1 MKVFFKKIK
10 PSTYLHI
17 GLLAILFLFL
27 VLPLI
32 VMLFKANGSD
42 INYVFHHAKLGSAIL
57 NSFLYSLVGAVIS
70 IVLATIVAYFLT
82 RANIKGK
89 KWYIL
94 AITLPMLIPTLSIGL
109 GIKNLFGAGGLLDL
123 LFHIRISN
131 KGFLPVTIGAV
142 VFTFPVSFL
151 LIYDSLLYEDKSVY
165 DAANTLG
172 IKRFKSFLGIT
183 LPYLKTTLISAFFA
197 SFTLIF
203 ADYGLPTE
211 VAGSKFHTLPVFLIE
226 EFNANPLGGRTAVIS
241 LFLLMPAIA
250 AFIVDICNKEQTG
263 GVASKSIINP
273 TKRFNITAIVVSVLT
288 AVILFIPQFVFLMI
302 SFVKRFPSDMTFT
315 FEHYSNA
322 FSPYASVSAGTF
334 LTNSLIISLMAGLFG
349 TAFAYLT
356 GYAAVRTKGKLKK
369 VIHLV
374 AISTLAVPGLVLGLG
389 FVYLF
394 KDTSGWF
401 AETIIILVVVN
412 IIHYFSSP
420 YLMAKNAFEKINKD
434 YETVGDTL
442 GISRFSLF
450 FKVMIPNSVS
460 TIVSM
465 FSYFFINSMIT
476 ISAVSLLIFNSPDL
490 TPLSVSINTYEQQGQ
505 YENQAVVS
513 AIILL
518 VNIVAKVGFD
528 TLNSFLK
535 KMNKKERMGKDMSL
549 TRFQFNVLTYI
560 DEHLKEP
567 LTQRQIADGVTLSL
581 GTTNKIINEFIE
593 DEVIHIAN
601 DKSIKITDLGYKLLE
616 PFKVRK
622 AVIIAAGFGSRLAPV
637 TLDTPKP
644 LVKVNGV
651 RIIDTLLDALYAK
664 DITNIT
670 IVVGYKKEQFQQLL
684 EKYPT
689 LKFIENPIYNE
700 SNNISSIFAAKD
712 ILDRCYI
719 CEADL
724 IVSNP
729 AVITKYQYASNYLGA
744 YVSETDD
751 WCFFKKKN
759 YIDRVSI
766 GGEDC
771 WHMIGI
777 SYWNEADSAKL
788 REDVVKAFNSRG
800 GRERYWDNVP
810 LTIYKKDFKIEIR
823 DCKKSDVTEI
833 DNYSELVIIDPS
845 YKDYEQR
852 N

>member
-1 MKVFFKKIK
+1 MNQKRRIN
-10 PSTYLHI
+10 PSIFLHI

-27 VLPLI
+27 ILPLI
-32 VMLFKANGSD
+32 IMLFKANGSD
-42 INYVFHHAKLGSAIL
+42 FNYVFGHNKLGKSIL
-57 NSFLYSLVGAVIS
+57 NSILYSLAGAVIS
-70 IVLATIVAYFLT
+70 VILATVVAYFLT

-94 AITLPMLIPTLSIGL
+94 ALTLPMLIPTLSIGL
-109 GIKNLFGAGGLLDL
+109 GIKNLFGAGGLFDI
-123 LFHIRISN
+123 LFKVKIPN
-131 KGFLPVTIGAV
+131 KGFFPCVIGAI
-142 VFTFPVSFL
+142 VFTFPVAFL

-172 IKRFKSFLGIT
+172 IKRFRSFIGIT
-183 LPYLKTTLISAFFA
+183 LPYLRTTLISAFFA
-197 SFTLIF
+197 CFTLIF

-211 VAGSKFHTLPVFLIE
+211 LAGSKFDTLPIFLID
-226 EFNANPLGGRTAVIS
+226 EFHSNPLGGRTAIIS
-241 LFLLMPAIA
+241 LFLLMPAVA
-250 AFIVDICNKEQTG
+250 AFVVDIFNKEQSS
-263 GVASKSIINP
+263 GVASKSIIAP
-273 TKRFNITAIVVSVLT
+273 TKSFNIVTIVVTVLVSVM
-288 AVILFIPQFVFLMI
+288 LFISQLVFLMI
-302 SFVKRFPSDMTFT
+302 SFVERFPSDMTFT
-315 FEHYSNA
+315 FGHYADA
-322 FSPYASVSAGTF
+322 FSPNASVSAGPF
-334 LTNSLIISLMAGLFG
+334 LVNSLLISLLAGIFG

-374 AISTLAVPGLVLGLG
+374 AVSTLAVPGLVLGLG

-394 KDTSGWF
+394 KDTAGFF
-401 AETIIILVVVN
+401 AETIAILVVVN

-450 FKVMIPNSVS
+450 FKVMIPNSIS

-465 FSYFFINSMIT
+465 FSYLFINSMIT
-476 ISAVSLLIFNSPDL
+476 ISAVSLLVFNTPDL

-535 KMNKKERMGKDMSL
+535 KMNKRERMGKDMSL

-560 DEHLKEP
+560 EEHLNEP

-593 DEVIHIAN
+593 DEVISIAN
-601 DKSIKITDLGYKLLE
+601 DKSIKITDLGFKLLE
-616 PFKVRK
+616 PYKVRK

-664 DITNIT
+664 DIKNIT

-712 ILDRCYI
+712 IIDRCYI

-724 IVSNP
+724 VVTNP
-729 AVITKYQYASNYLGA
+729 SVITKYQYTSNYLGA

-751 WCFFKKKN
+751 WCFFKKKG
-759 YIDRVSI
+759 YIDRVAI

-777 SYWNEADSAKL
+777 SYWNETDSAKL

-800 GRERYWDNVP
+800 GKERYWDNVP
-810 LTIYKKDFKIEIR
+810 LTIFKRDFKIEVR

-833 DNYSELVIIDPS
+833 DNFSELCIIDPS
-845 YKDYEQR
+845 YKNYSK
-852 N
+852 

>member
-1 MKVFFKKIK
+1 MKKFFKKIT

-17 GLLAILFLFL
+17 GLIAILFLFL
-27 VLPLI
+27 LLPLI
-32 VMLFKANGSD
+32 FTLFKANGND
-42 INYVFHHAKLGSAIL
+42 INYIFNHAKLGSSIL
-57 NSFLYSLVGAVIS
+57 NSILYSLLGAVIS
-70 IVLATIVAYFLT
+70 VILSTIIAYLLT

-94 AITLPMLIPTLSIGL
+94 GLTLPMLIPTLSIGL
-109 GIKNLFGAGGLLDL
+109 GIKNLFGTGGLLDL
-123 LFHIRISN
+123 LFKIKIDN
-131 KGFLPVTIGAV
+131 KGFLPLTIGSV

-172 IKRFKSFLGIT
+172 ISRFKSFFGIT

-211 VAGSKFHTLPVFLIE
+211 VAGSKFPTLPVFLIE
-226 EFNANPLGGRTAVIS
+226 EFNANPLSGRSAIIS
-241 LFLLMPAIA
+241 MFLLMPAVA
-250 AFIVDICNKEQTG
+250 AFIVDIFNKEQSS
-263 GVASKSIINP
+263 GVASKSLIGP
-273 TKRFNITAIVVSVLT
+273 SKSFNIITIVASVL
-288 AVILFIPQFVFLMI
+288 VSLLLFIPQFVFLMI
-302 SFVKRFPSDMTFT
+302 SFVERFPSDMTFT
-315 FEHYSNA
+315 FAHYADA
-322 FSPYASVSAGTF
+322 FSPYASVSAGPF
-334 LTNSLIISLMAGLFG
+334 LVNSLVISLLAGLLG
-349 TAFAYLT
+349 TAFAYIT

-374 AISTLAVPGLVLGLG
+374 AVSTLAVPGLVLGLG
-389 FVYLF
+389 FSYLF
-394 KDTSGWF
+394 KDTRGFF
-401 AETIIILVVVN
+401 AETIFILVVVN

-450 FKVMIPNSVS
+450 FKVMVPNSIS

-465 FSYFFINSMIT
+465 FSYLFINSMIT
-476 ISAVSLLIFNSPDL
+476 ISAVSLLCSPDT
-490 TPLSVSINTYEQQGQ
+490 TPLSVSINTYELQGQ

-518 VNIVAKVGFD
+518 VNIAAKIGFD

-535 KMNKKERMGKDMSL
+535 KLNKKERMGKDMSL

-560 DEHLKEP
+560 EEHLNEP

-593 DEVIHIAN
+593 EDVINIAN
-601 DKSIKITDLGYKLLE
+601 DKSIAITDLGYKLLE

-622 AVIIAAGFGSRLAPV
+622 AVVIAAGFGSRMAPV

-670 IVVGYKKEQFQQLL
+670 IVVGYKKEQFSQLL
-684 EKYPT
+684 EKYPS

-712 ILDRCYI
+712 VIDRCYI

-724 IVSNP
+724 VVSNP
-729 AVITKYQYASNYLGA
+729 EVITKYQYASNYLGA

-751 WCFFKKKN
+751 WCFFKKKG
-759 YIDRVSI
+759 YIERVAI
-766 GGEDC
+766 GGENC

-777 SYWNEADSAKL
+777 SYWNEQDSAKL

-800 GRERYWDNVP
+800 GKERYWDNVP
-810 LTIYKKDFKIEIR
+810 LTIFRKDFKIEVR

-833 DNYSELVIIDPS
+833 DNYSELCIIDPS
-845 YKDYEQR
+845 YKNYG

>member
-1 MKVFFKKIK
+1 MNQKRRIN
-10 PSTYLHI
+10 PSIFLHI

-27 VLPLI
+27 ILPLI
-32 VMLFKANGSD
+32 IMLFKANGSD
-42 INYVFHHAKLGSAIL
+42 FSYVFGHNKLGKSIL
-57 NSFLYSLVGAVIS
+57 NSILYSLAGAVIS
-70 IVLATIVAYFLT
+70 VILATVVAYFLT

-94 AITLPMLIPTLSIGL
+94 ALTLPMLIPTLSIGL
-109 GIKNLFGAGGLLDL
+109 GIKNLFGAGGLFDI
-123 LFHIRISN
+123 LFKVKIPN
-131 KGFLPVTIGAV
+131 KGFFPCVIGAI
-142 VFTFPVSFL
+142 VFTFPVAFL

-172 IKRFKSFLGIT
+172 IKRFRSFIGIT
-183 LPYLKTTLISAFFA
+183 LPYLRTTLISAFFA
-197 SFTLIF
+197 CFTLIF

-211 VAGSKFHTLPVFLIE
+211 LAGSKFDTLPIFLID
-226 EFNANPLGGRTAVIS
+226 EFHSNPLGGRTAIIS
-241 LFLLMPAIA
+241 LFLLMPAVA
-250 AFIVDICNKEQTG
+250 AFVVDIFNKEQSS
-263 GVASKSIINP
+263 GVASKSIIAP
-273 TKRFNITAIVVSVLT
+273 TKSFNIVTIVVTVLVSVM
-288 AVILFIPQFVFLMI
+288 LFIPQLVFLMI
-302 SFVKRFPSDMTFT
+302 SFLERFPSDMTFT
-315 FEHYSNA
+315 FGHYADA
-322 FSPYASVSAGTF
+322 FSPNASVSAGPF
-334 LTNSLIISLMAGLFG
+334 LVNSLLISLLAGIFG

-374 AISTLAVPGLVLGLG
+374 AVSTLAVPGLVLGLG

-394 KDTSGWF
+394 KDTAGFF
-401 AETIIILVVVN
+401 AETIAILVVVN

-450 FKVMIPNSVS
+450 FKVMIPNSIS

-465 FSYFFINSMIT
+465 FSYLFINSMIT
-476 ISAVSLLIFNSPDL
+476 ISAVSLLVFNTPDL

-518 VNIVAKVGFD
+518 VNIIAKVGFD

-535 KMNKKERMGKDMSL
+535 KMNKRERMGKDMSL

-560 DEHLKEP
+560 EEHLNEP

-593 DEVIHIAN
+593 DDVISISN
-601 DKSIKITDLGYKLLE
+601 DKSIKITDLGFKLLE
-616 PFKVRK
+616 PYKVRK
-622 AVIIAAGFGSRLAPV
+622 AIIIAAGFGSRLAPV

-644 LVKVNGV
+644 LVKVNGT

-664 DITNIT
+664 DIKNIT

-712 ILDRCYI
+712 IIDRCYI

-724 IVSNP
+724 VVANP
-729 AVITKYQYASNYLGA
+729 NVITKYQYTSNYLGA

-751 WCFFKKKN
+751 WCFFKKKG
-759 YIDRVSI
+759 YIDRVAI

-777 SYWNEADSAKL
+777 SYWNETDSAKL

-800 GRERYWDNVP
+800 GKERYWDNVP
-810 LTIYKKDFKIEIR
+810 LTICKRDFKIEVR

-833 DNYSELVIIDPS
+833 DNYSELCIIDPS
-845 YKDYEQR
+845 YKNYSK
-852 N
+852 

>member
-1 MKVFFKKIK
+1 MNQKRRIN
-10 PSTYLHI
+10 PSIFLHI

-27 VLPLI
+27 ILPLI
-32 VMLFKANGSD
+32 IMLFKANGSD
-42 INYVFHHAKLGSAIL
+42 FSYVFGHNKLGKSIL
-57 NSFLYSLVGAVIS
+57 NSILYSLAGAVIS
-70 IVLATIVAYFLT
+70 VILATVVAYFLT

-94 AITLPMLIPTLSIGL
+94 ALTLPMLIPTLSIGL
-109 GIKNLFGAGGLLDL
+109 GIKNLFGAGGLFDI
-123 LFHIRISN
+123 LFKVKIPN
-131 KGFLPVTIGAV
+131 KGFFPCVIGAI
-142 VFTFPVSFL
+142 VFTFPVAFL

-172 IKRFKSFLGIT
+172 IKRFRSFIGIT
-183 LPYLKTTLISAFFA
+183 LPYLRTTLISAFFA
-197 SFTLIF
+197 CFTLIF

-211 VAGSKFHTLPVFLIE
+211 LAGSKFDTLPIFLID
-226 EFNANPLGGRTAVIS
+226 EFHSNPLGGRTAIIS
-241 LFLLMPAIA
+241 LFLLMPAVA
-250 AFIVDICNKEQTG
+250 AFVVDIFNKEQSS
-263 GVASKSIINP
+263 GVASKSIIAP
-273 TKRFNITAIVVSVLT
+273 TKSFNIVTIVVTVLVSVM
-288 AVILFIPQFVFLMI
+288 LFIPQLVFLMI
-302 SFVKRFPSDMTFT
+302 SFLERFPSDMTFT
-315 FEHYSNA
+315 FGHYADA
-322 FSPYASVSAGTF
+322 FSPNASVSAGPF
-334 LTNSLIISLMAGLFG
+334 LVNSLLISLLAGIFG

-374 AISTLAVPGLVLGLG
+374 AVSTLAVPGLVLGLG

-394 KDTSGWF
+394 KDTAGFF
-401 AETIIILVVVN
+401 AETIAILVVVN

-450 FKVMIPNSVS
+450 FKVMIPNSIS

-465 FSYFFINSMIT
+465 FSYLFINSMIT
-476 ISAVSLLIFNSPDL
+476 ISAVSLLVFNTPDL
-490 TPLSVSINTYEQQGQ
+490 TPLSVSINTDEQKGQ

-518 VNIVAKVGFD
+518 VNIIAKVGFD

-535 KMNKKERMGKDMSL
+535 KMNKRERMGKDMSL

-560 DEHLKEP
+560 EEHLNEP

-593 DEVIHIAN
+593 DDVISISN
-601 DKSIKITDLGYKLLE
+601 DKSIKITDLGFKLLE
-616 PFKVRK
+616 PYKVRK
-622 AVIIAAGFGSRLAPV
+622 AIIIAAGFGSRLAPV

-644 LVKVNGV
+644 LVKVNGT

-664 DITNIT
+664 DIKNIT

-712 ILDRCYI
+712 IIDRCYI

-724 IVSNP
+724 VVANP
-729 AVITKYQYASNYLGA
+729 NVITKYQYTSNYLGA

-751 WCFFKKKN
+751 WCFFKKKG
-759 YIDRVSI
+759 YIDRVAI

-777 SYWNEADSAKL
+777 SYWNETDSAKL

-800 GRERYWDNVP
+800 GKERYWDNVP
-810 LTIYKKDFKIEIR
+810 LTICKRDFKIEVR

-833 DNYSELVIIDPS
+833 DNYSELCIIDPS
-845 YKDYEQR
+845 YKNYSK
-852 N
+852 

>member
-1 MKVFFKKIK
+1 MNQKRRIN
-10 PSTYLHI
+10 PSIFLHI

-27 VLPLI
+27 ILPLI
-32 VMLFKANGSD
+32 IMLFKANGSD
-42 INYVFHHAKLGSAIL
+42 FSYVFGHNKLGKSIL
-57 NSFLYSLVGAVIS
+57 NSILYSLAGAVIS
-70 IVLATIVAYFLT
+70 VILATVVAYFLT

-94 AITLPMLIPTLSIGL
+94 ALTLPMLIPTLSIGL
-109 GIKNLFGAGGLLDL
+109 GIKNLFGAGGLFDI
-123 LFHIRISN
+123 LFKVKIPN
-131 KGFLPVTIGAV
+131 KGFFPCVIGAI
-142 VFTFPVSFL
+142 VFTFPVAFL

-172 IKRFKSFLGIT
+172 IKRFRSFIGIT
-183 LPYLKTTLISAFFA
+183 LPYLRTTLISAFFA
-197 SFTLIF
+197 CFTLIF

-211 VAGSKFHTLPVFLIE
+211 LAGSKFDTLPIFLID
-226 EFNANPLGGRTAVIS
+226 EFHSNPLGGRTAIIS
-241 LFLLMPAIA
+241 LFLLMPAVA
-250 AFIVDICNKEQTG
+250 AFVVDIFNKEQSS
-263 GVASKSIINP
+263 GVASKSIIAP
-273 TKRFNITAIVVSVLT
+273 TKSFNIVTIVVTVLVSVM
-288 AVILFIPQFVFLMI
+288 LFIPQLVFLMI
-302 SFVKRFPSDMTFT
+302 SFVERFPSDMTFT
-315 FEHYSNA
+315 FGHYADA
-322 FSPYASVSAGTF
+322 FSPNASVSAGPF
-334 LTNSLIISLMAGLFG
+334 LVNSLLISLLAGIFG
-349 TAFAYLT
+349 TAFAYLA

-374 AISTLAVPGLVLGLG
+374 AVSTLAVPGLVLGLG

-394 KDTSGWF
+394 KDTAGFF
-401 AETIIILVVVN
+401 AETIAILVVVN

-450 FKVMIPNSVS
+450 FKVMIPNSIS

-465 FSYFFINSMIT
+465 FSYLFINSMIT
-476 ISAVSLLIFNSPDL
+476 ISAVSLLVFNTPDL

-518 VNIVAKVGFD
+518 VNIIAKVGFD

-535 KMNKKERMGKDMSL
+535 KMNKRERMGKDMSL

-560 DEHLKEP
+560 EEHLNEP

-593 DEVIHIAN
+593 DDVISISN
-601 DKSIKITDLGYKLLE
+601 DKSIKITDLGFKLLE
-616 PFKVRK
+616 PYKVRK
-622 AVIIAAGFGSRLAPV
+622 AIIIAAGFGSRLAPV

-644 LVKVNGV
+644 LVKVNGT

-664 DITNIT
+664 DIKNIT

-712 ILDRCYI
+712 IIDRCYI

-724 IVSNP
+724 VVANP
-729 AVITKYQYASNYLGA
+729 NVITKYQYTSNYLGA

-751 WCFFKKKN
+751 WCFFKKKG
-759 YIDRVSI
+759 YIDRVAI

-777 SYWNEADSAKL
+777 SYWNETDSAKL

-800 GRERYWDNVP
+800 GKERYWDNVP
-810 LTIYKKDFKIEIR
+810 LTICKRDFKIEVR

-833 DNYSELVIIDPS
+833 DNYSELCIIDPS
-845 YKDYEQR
+845 YKNYSK
-852 N
+852 